1 MNKLILGA
9 TLALGLALGAASPT
23 LAAPG
28 DGLDRNAAATGNS
41 NMAGMHRNARMQ
53 SRMMRHRMMHRHH
66 HRHHM
71 MRRHMR

>member
-9 TLALGLALGAASPT
+9 TLVLGLVVGAASPT

-28 DGLDRNAAATGNS
+28 DGLSRNAAATGNT
-41 NMAGMHRNARMQ
+41 NMGGMHRTARMQ
-53 SRMMRHRMMHRHH
+53 SRMARHRMMHRH

>member
-1 MNKLILGA
+1 MNKLRLGA
-9 TLALGLALGAASPT
+9 PLALGRVVGAASPT

-28 DGLDRNAAATGNS
+28 DGLDKNAVATGNT
-41 NMAGMHRNARMQ
+41 NMGGMHRTARMQ

-66 HRHHM
+66 RRHHM

>member
-1 MNKLILGA
+1 MNKIILGA
-9 TLALGLALGAASPT
+9 TLALGLVLGTAAPV

-28 DGLDRNAAATGNS
+28 DGLDRNAAAQGNG
-41 NMAGMHRNARMQ
+41 NFGGMHRNARMQ
-53 SRMMRHRMMHRHH
+53 SGMMRHRMMHRH